1 MTDRARRIGDEL
13 RVCREEAIFYL
24 EGLDWDLDAAM
35 EACRS
40 KTLNLP
46 SLAVEPP
53 PEKEKSSRSEVQ
65 SPLPSTTTGSQSRN
79 ELIVQFINFA
89 VGSDVQDATSYLERN
104 DWDLDRAVLQFC
116 DERRPTPS
124 QRKVN
129 RKLGRLNSQ
138 QYSQDDET
146 SAAVGTLVELI
157 REEQVPKAIPPMVS
171 SHMKVQE
178 STSLVQDGEEKLSL
192 VKESAEGTL
201 SSVSSSQLT
210 NAPEEQLS
218 QWKEESIKSFFKV
231 DIGASR
237 DAAIACLS
245 HCKWNQEDAICYF
258 FGDYT
263 EAIQESTS
271 PVKESAVAVPSSMS
285 SRQLMSWPE
294 DQLSRLKE
302 KIIKS
307 FRDVVIV
314 ASREDAE
321 ACLDYGEWNQED
333 AISYFFG
340 DYAEANPEIARSQ
353 ADGKAVD
360 EDSRIKSLEEA
371 SGAKSHVKI
380 QESSSPTQTRE
391 DSRKSSREQR
401 SQWKDEL
408 IHSFLELADGVTR
421 EVATVY
427 LTLSNWNVEEAF
439 SFLLEESSQVLASHG
454 SPNKNYSEEDET
466 GSSSSSSKA
475 DSTDTGNATVASSQ
489 ADENVKDKDVEEEL
503 SPAPITTTTTSTVEL
518 EIILDNGESGVQVWI
533 LFRSDQTVRD
543 IRNRIAWFR
552 PEDKRDYYLK
562 SDTGVEY
569 RDLDTAVHSIT
580 SGSRGSTIL
589 HQMYST

>member
-1 MTDRARRIGDEL
+1 MTDRARRICDEL

-24 EGLDWDLDAAM
+24 EGFDWDLDAAM

-40 KTLNLP
+40 KTLDLP
-46 SLAVEPP
+46 SLTVEPP
-53 PEKEKSSRSEVQ
+53 PEKEKSSPKVQ

-124 QRKVN
+124 QRKLN
-129 RKLGRLNSQ
+129 RKLGC
-138 QYSQDDET
+138 E
-146 SAAVGTLVELI
+146 
-157 REEQVPKAIPPMVS
+157 EEQVPKAIPPMVS

-210 NAPEEQLS
+210 NTPEEQLS
-218 QWKEESIKSFFKV
+218 QWKEEGIKSFFKV
-231 DIGASR
+231 AIKASR
-237 DAAIACLS
+237 EAAIACLS
-245 HCKWNQEDAICYF
+245 NCKWNQEDAISYF

-263 EAIQESTS
+263 EAIQDSTS

-285 SRQLMSWPE
+285 SSQLMSWPE
-294 DQLSRLKE
+294 EQLSRLKE

-307 FRDVVIV
+307 FRDVVMV

-321 ACLDYGEWNQED
+321 AYLDYGEWNQED
-333 AISYFFG
+333 AISYFYG

-360 EDSRIKSLEEA
+360 EVSRTKSLEEA
-371 SGAKSHVKI
+371 SGAKSHVK
-380 QESSSPTQTRE
+380 ESSSPTRTRE
-391 DSRKSSREQR
+391 DSRTSSNQLHSSREQP

-408 IHSFLELADGVTR
+408 INSFVELADGVVTR
-421 EVATVY
+421 DVATVY
-427 LTLSNWNVEEAF
+427 LTLSNWNIEKAF
-439 SFLLEESSQVLASHG
+439 SCLLEETSQVQASHG
-454 SPNKNYSEEDET
+454 SPNKNYLEEDET
-466 GSSSSSSKA
+466 GSSSSSSNA

-489 ADENVKDKDVEEEL
+489 ADDSLKENVKDEDVEEEL

-518 EIILDNGESGVQVWI
+518 EIILDDGESGVQVWI
-533 LFRSDQTVRD
+533 IFRSDQTVRD

-569 RDLDTAVHSIT
+569 RDLDTTVHSIT
-580 SGSRGSTIL
+580 SGCRGSTIL
-589 HQMYST
+589 NQMYST

>member
-1 MTDRARRIGDEL
+1 MTDRARRICDEL

-24 EGLDWDLDAAM
+24 EGFDWDLDAAM

-40 KTLNLP
+40 KTLDLP
-46 SLAVEPP
+46 SLTVEPP
-53 PEKEKSSRSEVQ
+53 PEKEKSSPKVQ

-124 QRKVN
+124 QRKLN
-129 RKLGRLNSQ
+129 RKLGRL
-138 QYSQDDET
+138 
-146 SAAVGTLVELI
+146 VELI
-157 REEQVPKAIPPMVS
+157 RQFLDFRVLVFLCLSLCSEEEQVPKAIPPMVS

-178 STSLVQDGEEKLSL
+178 STSLVQDREDKLSP

-210 NAPEEQLS
+210 NTPEEQLS
-218 QWKEESIKSFFKV
+218 QWKEEGIKSFFKV
-231 DIGASR
+231 AIKASR
-237 DAAIACLS
+237 EAAIACLS
-245 HCKWNQEDAICYF
+245 HCKWNQEDAISYF

-263 EAIQESTS
+263 EAIQDSTS

-285 SRQLMSWPE
+285 SSQLMSWPE
-294 DQLSRLKE
+294 EQLSRLKE

-307 FRDVVIV
+307 FRDVVMV

-321 ACLDYGEWNQED
+321 AYLDYGEWNQED
-333 AISYFFG
+333 AISYFYG

>member
-1 MTDRARRIGDEL
+1 
-13 RVCREEAIFYL
+13 
-24 EGLDWDLDAAM
+24 M

-40 KTLNLP
+40 KTLDLP
-46 SLAVEPP
+46 SLTVEPP
-53 PEKEKSSRSEVQ
+53 PEKEKSSPKVQ

-124 QRKVN
+124 QRKLN
-129 RKLGRLNSQ
+129 RKLGR
-138 QYSQDDET
+138 E
-146 SAAVGTLVELI
+146 
-157 REEQVPKAIPPMVS
+157 EEQVPKAIPPMVS

-210 NAPEEQLS
+210 NTPEEQLS
-218 QWKEESIKSFFKV
+218 QWKEEGIKSFFKV
-231 DIGASR
+231 AIKASR
-237 DAAIACLS
+237 EAAIACLS
-245 HCKWNQEDAICYF
+245 HCKWNQEDAISYF

-263 EAIQESTS
+263 EAIQDSTS

-285 SRQLMSWPE
+285 SSQLMSWPE
-294 DQLSRLKE
+294 EQLSRLKE
-302 KIIKS
+302 EIIKS
-307 FRDVVIV
+307 FRDVVMV

-321 ACLDYGEWNQED
+321 ACLDYGEWNQKD
-333 AISYFFG
+333 AISYFFR

-360 EDSRIKSLEEA
+360 EEA
-371 SGAKSHVKI
+371 GGGYFSKAKAKAHVKEI
-380 QESSSPTQTRE
+380 SSPKQTRE
-391 DSRKSSREQR
+391 DSRTSEQPSR
-401 SQWKDEL
+401 WKDEL
-408 IHSFLELADGVTR
+408 INSFVELADGVVTR
-421 EVATVY
+421 DVATVY
-427 LTLSNWNVEEAF
+427 LTLSNWNVEKAF
-439 SFLLEESSQVLASHG
+439 SCLLEETSQVQASHG
-454 SPNKNYSEEDET
+454 SPNKNYLEEDET
-466 GSSSSSSKA
+466 GSSSSSSNA
-475 DSTDTGNATVASSQ
+475 DSTDTGNATVASSL
-489 ADENVKDKDVEEEL
+489 ADENVKDEDVEEEL

-518 EIILDNGESGVQVWI
+518 EIILDDGESGVQVWI
-533 LFRSDQTVRD
+533 IFRSDQTVRD

-569 RDLDTAVHSIT
+569 RDLDTTVHSIT

>member
-24 EGLDWDLDAAM
+24 EGFDWDLVAAM

-65 SPLPSTTTGSQSRN
+65 SALPSTTTGSQSRN

-89 VGSDVQDATSYLERN
+89 VGSDIQDATSYLERN

-124 QRKVN
+124 QRKLN

-138 QYSQDDET
+138 QYET

-157 REEQVPKAIPPMVS
+157 REEQVPKAMPPMVS

-178 STSLVQDGEEKLSL
+178 STSLVQDGEEKLSRL
-192 VKESAEGTL
+192 KESAEAPP
-201 SSVSSSQLT
+201 SSVSSSRLKNT
-210 NAPEEQLS
+210 PEEQLS
-218 QWKEESIKSFFKV
+218 QWKEEGIKSFFKV
-231 DIGASR
+231 AIGASR
-237 DAAIACLS
+237 EAAIACLS
-245 HCKWNQEDAICYF
+245 HCKWNQEDAISNF
-258 FGDYT
+258 FGDHT

-294 DQLSRLKE
+294 EKLSRLKE

-307 FRDVVIV
+307 FRDVVMV

-391 DSRKSSREQR
+391 DSRKSSREQP

-408 IHSFLELADGVTR
+408 IHSFLELADGVVTR
-421 EVATVY
+421 DVATVH

-439 SFLLEESSQVLASHG
+439 SFLLEETSQVQASHG

-466 GSSSSSSKA
+466 GSSSSSSNA
-475 DSTDTGNATVASSQ
+475 ESTDTGNATVASSQ

-503 SPAPITTTTTSTVEL
+503 SPAPITTTTVEL
-518 EIILDNGESGVQVWI
+518 EVILDDGESGVQVWI
-533 LFRSDQTVRD
+533 FFRSDQTVRD

-552 PEDKRDYYLK
+552 PADKRDYYLK